1 MCGLPFGVVTVW
13 MMFVCVITVMAPSLL
28 VAASG
33 VVLKLS
39 VDFTVLACNV
49 DALPTDG
56 AEELPVRGVGWL
68 VCLGC
73 KVVRVAFGSTVLTR
87 K

>member
-1 MCGLPFGVVTVW
+1 MVYLLVLYSVDDVCLCYTVV
-13 MMFVCVITVMAPSLL
+13 APSL

>member
-1 MCGLPFGVVTVW
+1 VCGLPFGVVTVW
-13 MMFVCVITVMAPSLL
+13 MMFVCVITVVAPSLL

-39 VDFTVLACNV
+39 VDFIVLAWNV

-56 AEELPVRGVGWL
+56 AEELLVRGVGWL
-68 VCLGC
+68 EH
-73 KVVRVAFGSTVLTR
+73 
-87 K
+87 